1 MGHRKSSSVSVS
13 GQKLS
18 REDLQGAES
27 GAGREEAATQGQ
39 GVSSSG
45 SGAGGSGGGSYV
57 DAPQPLD
64 AERAALLRSKQAE
77 LDAIEDRH
85 DDLVRFSL
93 LRRARTLSE
102 GVMAPHS
109 RVWAHLNTVH
119 VATRGVS
126 SRTLDDFGY
135 V

>member
-1 MGHRKSSSVSVS
+1 VTHG
-13 GQKLS
+13 
-18 REDLQGAES
+18 QGAS
-27 GAGREEAATQGQ
+27 G
-39 GVSSSG
+39 SG

-57 DAPQPLD
+57 DASQPLD

-85 DDLVRFSL
+85 DDLVRFCL

-109 RVWAHLNTVH
+109 RVWAH
-119 VATRGVS
+119 
-126 SRTLDDFGY
+126 
-135 V
+135 